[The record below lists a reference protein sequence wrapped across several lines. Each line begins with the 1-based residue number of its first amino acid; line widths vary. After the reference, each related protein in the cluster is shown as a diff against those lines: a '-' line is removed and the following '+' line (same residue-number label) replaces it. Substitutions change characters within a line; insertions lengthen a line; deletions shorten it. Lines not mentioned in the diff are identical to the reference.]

1 MCEFDATDLIST
13 QGPNRVGL
21 QNERHAD
28 GQDGARLPAGHR
40 PLQSRS
46 GQHPLVLLRQSL

>member
-1 MCEFDATDLIST
+1 MCEFDATDFISM

-46 GQHPLVLLRQSL
+46 VQHALVLLRQ